1 MNLEIKKMEF
11 ADYEQIE
18 ENLCKDFDDFWTKE
32 SLKQELENKNK
43 LDSHYIVAKQ
53 NKEVVGF
60 AGATNI
66 IDEFNIMN
74 IVVKKDKRNMKI
86 GSNLLEEII
95 KIANKIKCKTIT
107 LEVNENNLNA
117 IKLYKERVIDFE
129 KLSTWIDAVIALDL
143 FKFDDSSDDSLC
155 GWDIRP

>member
-60 AGATNI
+60 AGAINI

-117 IKLYKERVIDFE
+117 IKLYKKYGFKQIGLRKKYYNNKDNAI
-129 KLSTWIDAVIALDL
+129 IMNLDI
-143 FKFDDSSDDSLC
+143 SL
-155 GWDIRP
+155 DKI